1 MNHTTAYNM
10 FQQIGLV
17 AIGGAIGAGLRYLI
31 GSWISYETFPI
42 ATITV
47 NLVGSFLLG
56 IVALSTSQN
65 LISSDLALFIGT
77 GIIGAFTTMS
87 AFSVDTME
95 LLRDG
100 NSSTA
105 GVYIILTFT
114 LCPILA
120 WFGWLVGNKFLI

>member
-1 MNHTTAYNM
+1 
-10 FQQIGLV
+10 
-17 AIGGAIGAGLRYLI
+17 
-31 GSWISYETFPI
+31 
-42 ATITV
+42 
-47 NLVGSFLLG
+47 
-56 IVALSTSQN
+56 
-65 LISSDLALFIGT
+65 
-77 GIIGAFTTMS
+77 MS